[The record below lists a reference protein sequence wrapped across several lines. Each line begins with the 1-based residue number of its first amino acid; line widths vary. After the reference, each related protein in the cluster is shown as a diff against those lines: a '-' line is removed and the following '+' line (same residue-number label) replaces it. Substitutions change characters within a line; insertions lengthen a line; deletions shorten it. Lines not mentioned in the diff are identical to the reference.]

1 MTTENNNTQT
11 PSENLNNGAGVNI
24 KELIGELEAT
34 KMQYKQLEE
43 KYTELSEK
51 AGNLPQLEENLNKY
65 KGFAMEHFK
74 NVLDNS
80 SEYVKEYVNE
90 KQFESDPLQGIQ
102 TIKQISEFAN
112 KILESAKEKTDPT
125 RSGAG
130 SQGGQQS
137 VNPDDI
143 GSILNFLESLKKG

>member
-11 PSENLNNGAGVNI
+11 PSENLSNGAGVNI

-130 SQGGQQS
+130 SQGGNKS
-137 VNPDDI
+137 VDPNDI
-143 GSILNFLESLKKG
+143 GSVLNFLESLKKG